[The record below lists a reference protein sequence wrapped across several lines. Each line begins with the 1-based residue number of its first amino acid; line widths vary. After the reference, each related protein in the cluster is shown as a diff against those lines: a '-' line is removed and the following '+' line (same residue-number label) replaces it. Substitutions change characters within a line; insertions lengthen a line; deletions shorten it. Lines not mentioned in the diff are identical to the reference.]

1 MVDLIILVSGCQT
14 TGRGLVLT
22 ERVQINLKTSASIK
36 MVKGRSTVRTQV
48 NGLGHSTDYL
58 NPQTLIDLFRP

>member
-1 MVDLIILVSGCQT
+1 MVGLMILVSGCQT

-22 ERVQINLKTSASIK
+22 ERFQINPKTSASIK
-36 MVKGRSTVRTQV
+36 MVNGRSTFRTQD
-48 NGLGHSTDYL
+48 NGLVYSTYYL